1 MLTPLISPA
10 MTPSFN
16 YHHHNHHQKYSNSND
31 MDFSPLSSPAIM
43 PQVDQNR
50 YQQKLIYQDQQQQQQ
65 QKYTLNR
72 QDNYESLSANQIC
85 EQYEQLEQAKLLI
98 TQKLSELQKTQRHQ
112 YTNSSTSSA
121 VYNKNCKYV

>member
-1 MLTPLISPA
+1 MLTPLISPV

-16 YHHHNHHQKYSNSND
+16 YHHQKFNNSND

-65 QKYTLNR
+65 QQKYTNR
-72 QDNYESLSANQIC
+72 QDSYENLSANQIC

-98 TQKLSELQKTQRHQ
+98 TQKLSELQKTQRYQ
-112 YTNSSTSSA
+112 YTDSSSSSGI
-121 VYNKNCKYV
+121 YNKHCKYICNI